1 MSRKDSL
8 FGKPMIAGIGLLA
21 VSMALHPV
29 VQAQQSTAAVY
40 DFTKPVVLI
49 EPLNMAR
56 VKEIAAMLPEQPK
69 GFGETY
75 HNRAAWERLRN
86 TGKYNTLLK
95 AAEKLLQADFPAWSD
110 SAYLAYFAKG
120 TGTSVPGKKMLQARL
135 AWLVQLTWAECLE
148 NKGRYVA
155 TLEKT
160 IRELINQ
167 KSWVN
172 PTHDYDKQNF
182 EGRNYFVELS
192 ASSYGHNLAQALF
205 LLDDKLSPA
214 VKQEAMQALDKRM
227 FAPVLRS
234 IATNNKDNW
243 WLTFTNN
250 FNAVCLSGVTG
261 AALTVLPDRMERAK
275 FVAIAERYSKNG
287 IAGFLPDGY
296 CTEGIG
302 YYNYGFGHYI
312 VLRENIWQATQG
324 KLDLFNDPKI
334 NRIARFLPKMEVI
347 NNVYST
353 IGDCHLNTKADSAI
367 VRYLSRNFGMQ
378 LSRYNQARFEGRTA
392 EIIDAVMYVFP
403 NSADHAATTVMTDDT
418 GGLQSY
424 FENAGILTVR
434 PAAGSNCRMGVTMQG
449 GNNAEHHNH
458 NDVGSLTIVI
468 GNEIMMGDP
477 GSIPYT
483 SKTFG
488 PERYTYKTIAS
499 YGHPVPL
506 VAGKE
511 QRAGLEAAGTVKQ
524 HYFSKEKD
532 SLVMD
537 IAAAYEVPAL
547 QQLTRDFVY
556 NRTGSGSLEVRDHFA
571 FKSPDHFETALITR
585 VNWKQVAPGVIEL
598 QGKKEKMRV
607 VISTG
612 GHPFHITSEVLTEG
626 GTPYT
631 RLGIVLD
638 QPVAAGT
645 VQLHFTPVENYQAAL

>member
-1 MSRKDSL
+1 MRRNDSV
-8 FGKPMIAGIGLLA
+8 FGKAIAAGIGCLVLGTA
-21 VSMALHPV
+21 PLQM
-29 VQAQQSTAAVY
+29 QAQNSNTATY

-49 EPLNMAR
+49 EPLNMTR
-56 VKEIAAMLPEQPK
+56 VKEIAALLPEKPQ
-69 GFGETY
+69 GFGATY
-75 HNRAAWERLRN
+75 HDRAAWDKLRA
-86 TGKYNTLLK
+86 TGKYNTVLREAKKML
-95 AAEKLLQADFPAWSD
+95 ADTFPAWSD

-120 TGTSVPGKKMLQARL
+120 VGTSVPGKKMLQARL
-135 AWLVQLTWAECLE
+135 AWLVKLTWAECLE
-148 NKGRYVA
+148 NKGQYIA

-172 PTHDYDKQNF
+172 PTHDFGKQNF

-192 ASSYGHNLAQALF
+192 ASSYGHNLAQALY
-205 LLDDKLSPA
+205 LLDDKLSA
-214 VKQEAMQALDKRM
+214 GIRQEAMQALDKRM
-227 FAPVLRS
+227 FGPVLRS

-261 AALTVLPDRMERAK
+261 AALTVIPDRMERAK

-287 IAGFLPDGY
+287 IAGFMPDGY

-312 VLRENIWQATQG
+312 VLRENIWQATKG
-324 KLDLFNDPKI
+324 KLELFNDPKI
-334 NRIARFLPKMEVI
+334 ARIARFLPKMEII
-347 NNVYST
+347 NNVYPT

-367 VRYLSRNFGMQ
+367 VYYLNQNFGLNLKGYDQ
-378 LSRYNQARFEGRTA
+378 PHFEGRSA
-392 EIIDAVMYVFP
+392 EVIDAVMYVFP
-403 NSADHAATTVMTDDT
+403 TSAQLAPKAPGTDEVV
-418 GGLQSY
+418 GLHSY
-424 FENAGILTVR
+424 FESAGILTVR
-434 PAAGSNCRMGVTMQG
+434 PVAGSDCRMGVTMQG
-449 GNNAEHHNH
+449 GTNAEHHNH
-458 NDVGSLTIVI
+458 NDVGSLTIVM

-506 VAGKE
+506 IAGKE
-511 QRAGLEAAGTVKQ
+511 QRDGLEAAGKVKTD
-524 HYFSKEKD
+524 YFSTEKD

-537 IAAAYEVPAL
+537 ISSAYEVPAL

-556 NRTGSGSLEVRDHFA
+556 NRTGSGSFETRDHFA
-571 FKSPDHFETALITR
+571 FNTPQTFETALITR
-585 VNWKQVAPGVIEL
+585 VNWKEVTPGVIEL
-598 QGKKEKMRV
+598 QGKKEKLRV
-607 VISTG
+607 VIQTG
-612 GHPFHITSEVLTEG
+612 GVPFTIGSEVLTEG

-631 RLGIVLD
+631 RLAIKLSK
-638 QPVAAGT
+638 PVAAGT
-645 VQLHFTPVENYQAAL
+645 VSIRFTPVDNHQAAL